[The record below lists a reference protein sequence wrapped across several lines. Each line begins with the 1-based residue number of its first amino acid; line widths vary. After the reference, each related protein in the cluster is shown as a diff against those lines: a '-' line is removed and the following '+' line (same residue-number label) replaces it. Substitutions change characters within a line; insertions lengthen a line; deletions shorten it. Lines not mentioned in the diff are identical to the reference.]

1 MTATSYAESGS
12 ESKLDSELAS
22 RAHLTH
28 SANAQFERTELCI
41 SQLDVSIGQKT
52 VLSDINV
59 QFKPGAVTAL
69 LGPNGAGK
77 STLLKALC
85 QEISTPRH
93 CIRLG
98 HSQLADWPRRELA
111 KSLAVLPQHASL
123 TFPFTVSEVVAM
135 GLYPL
140 TISNKEGEAL
150 VAEQL
155 AQVGLTHLAKRSYPT
170 LSGGEKQRVQLARVL
185 TQLSQSPFPP
195 ILLLD
200 EPTSALDLAQQHRVL
215 ELAQNLAHQHAYTVI
230 VVLHDLNQ
238 AARYSDQLIVLKQG
252 RIVSEGTPAKAL
264 SVDTIRDVW
273 DYEPVYVAAP
283 QGGHPLIF

>member
-1 MTATSYAESGS
+1 MTATSYAKS
-12 ESKLDSELAS
+12 ESRSDSILAP

-28 SANAQFERTELCI
+28 STHAQFERTKLSI
-41 SQLDVSIGQKT
+41 SKLDVSIGQKM

-59 QFKPGAVTAL
+59 QFKPSAVTAL

-85 QEISTPRH
+85 QEISTPRQS
-93 CIRLG
+93 IRLG
-98 HSQLADWPRRELA
+98 HSQLADWPRGELA

-140 TISNKEGEAL
+140 TISHKEGETL

-252 RIVSEGTPAKAL
+252 RIVSEGTPAEAL
-264 SVDTIRDVW
+264 SVDTIREVW
-273 DYEPVYVAAP
+273 DYEPVYLAAP

>member
-22 RAHLTH
+22 RAHLTQ

-155 AQVGLTHLAKRSYPT
+155 AQVGLTNLAKRSYPT

-283 QGGHPLIF
+283 EGGHPLIF

>member
-1 MTATSYAESGS
+1 MAVTSDLNITAHPA
-12 ESKLDSELAS
+12 K
-22 RAHLTH
+22 AHIEHT
-28 SANAQFERTELCI
+28 
-41 SQLDVSIGQKT
+41 QLSICQLNVAIGQKT

-59 QFKPGAVTAL
+59 QFKSGAVTAL

-85 QEISTPRH
+85 QEISTPRQS
-93 CIRLG
+93 IRLG
-98 HSQLADWPRRELA
+98 HRQLADWPRAELA

-140 TISNKEGEAL
+140 TISKKAGEAL
-150 VAEQL
+150 VANQIAE
-155 AQVGLTHLAKRSYPT
+155 VGLTSLANRSYPT

-185 TQLSQSPFPP
+185 TQLSQSPFAP

-200 EPTSALDLAQQHRVL
+200 EPTSALDLAQQHKVL
-215 ELAQNLAHQHAYTVI
+215 ELARGLAHQQGYTVI

-252 RIVSEGTPAKAL
+252 RIVTEGIPAQAL
-264 SVDTIRDVW
+264 SVDTIRQVW
-273 DYEPVYVAAP
+273 DYEPIYVPAP

>member
-155 AQVGLTHLAKRSYPT
+155 AQVGLTNLAKRSYPT

-283 QGGHPLIF
+283 EGGHPLIF

>member
-1 MTATSYAESGS
+1 MAATSFANQPSQSTTY
-12 ESKLDSELAS
+12 
-22 RAHLTH
+22 
-28 SANAQFERTELCI
+28 SAKAQFDRTELSIC
-41 SQLDVSIGQKT
+41 QLDVNIGPKT

-59 QFKPGAVTAL
+59 QFQSGAVTAL

-85 QEISTPRH
+85 QEISTPRQS
-93 CIRLG
+93 IRLG
-98 HSQLADWPRRELA
+98 HSQLADWPRSELA

-140 TISNKEGEAL
+140 TISNIDGDAL

-185 TQLSQSPFPP
+185 TQLRQSPF
-195 ILLLD
+195 
-200 EPTSALDLAQQHRVL
+200 
-215 ELAQNLAHQHAYTVI
+215 
-230 VVLHDLNQ
+230 
-238 AARYSDQLIVLKQG
+238 
-252 RIVSEGTPAKAL
+252 
-264 SVDTIRDVW
+264 
-273 DYEPVYVAAP
+273 
-283 QGGHPLIF
+283 

>member
-1 MTATSYAESGS
+1 MTATSYAKS
-12 ESKLDSELAS
+12 ESRSDSILAP

-28 SANAQFERTELCI
+28 STHAQFERTKLSI
-41 SQLDVSIGQKT
+41 SKLDVSIGQKK

-85 QEISTPRH
+85 QEISTPRQS
-93 CIRLG
+93 IRLG

-252 RIVSEGTPAKAL
+252 RIVSEGTPAEAL
-264 SVDTIRDVW
+264 SVDTIREVW
-273 DYEPVYVAAP
+273 DYEPVYVPAP

>member
-1 MTATSYAESGS
+1 MTATSYAES
-12 ESKLDSELAS
+12 ESRSDFELAP

-85 QEISTPRH
+85 QEISTPRQS
-93 CIRLG
+93 IRLG

-195 ILLLD
+195 VLLLD

-283 QGGHPLIF
+283 EGGHPLIF

>member
-1 MTATSYAESGS
+1 MLTSHLS
-12 ESKLDSELAS
+12 ETRYSSTVDAM
-22 RAHLTH
+22 
-28 SANAQFERTELCI
+28 RT
-41 SQLDVSIGQKT
+41 QLNICQLNVSIGQKA
-52 VLSDINV
+52 VLRDINV
-59 QFKPGAVTAL
+59 QFQSGAVTAL

-85 QEISTPRH
+85 QEISTPRQ
-93 CIRLG
+93 CIQLG
-98 HSQLADWPRRELA
+98 HSQLVDWPRSDLA

-123 TFPFTVSEVVAM
+123 TFPFSVTEVVAM

-140 TISNKEGEAL
+140 TLSKKEGDIL
-150 VAEQL
+150 VEQKLAE
-155 AQVGLTHLAKRSYPT
+155 VGLTHLAKRSYPT

-185 TQLSQSPFPP
+185 TQLCQSPFPP

-215 ELAQNLAHQHAYTVI
+215 ELAQNLAHQQAYTVI

-252 RIVSEGTPAKAL
+252 EIVSQGTPTEAL
-264 SVDTIRDVW
+264 SVDIIREVW
-273 DYEPVYVAAP
+273 DYEPIYVPAP

>member
-1 MTATSYAESGS
+1 MTATSYAKS
-12 ESKLDSELAS
+12 ESRSDSILAPT
-22 RAHLTH
+22 AHLTH
-28 SANAQFERTELCI
+28 STHAQFERTKLSI
-41 SQLDVSIGQKT
+41 SKLDVSIGQKK

-85 QEISTPRH
+85 QEISTPRQS
-93 CIRLG
+93 IRLG
-98 HSQLADWPRRELA
+98 HSQLVDWPRRELA

-123 TFPFTVSEVVAM
+123 TFPFTVFEVVAM

-140 TISNKEGEAL
+140 TISHKEGEAL

-215 ELAQNLAHQHAYTVI
+215 ELAQHLAHQQAYTVI

-252 RIVSEGTPAKAL
+252 RIVSEGAPAEAL
-264 SVDTIRDVW
+264 SVNTIREVW
-273 DYEPVYVAAP
+273 DYEPVYLAAP
-283 QGGHPLIF
+283 EGGHPLIF